1 MGCHMCGGIIEDKE
15 ITHHTMFRGKLIV
28 VENVPALE
36 CSQCAETYFHST
48 VSKRLEKIVW
58 QQDEPFRLMEVP
70 VFDYAEPKVASERET
85 RQTTA
90 AGD

>member
-1 MGCHMCGGIIEDKE
+1 MGCHMCGGILEEKE

-36 CSQCAETYFHST
+36 CSQCAETYFHAA

-58 QQDEPFRLMEVP
+58 RQDEPFRLMEVP
-70 VFDYAEPKVASERET
+70 VFDYAGNQGARDEKIERVKVA
-85 RQTTA
+85 
-90 AGD
+90 GD